1 MDKVG
6 GVILAAG
13 RGERMGAPVNKAFLP
28 LGDRPLLL
36 HSIITFEAAA
46 VVDAYIVVA
55 PPEETAFCRALL
67 APYGLQ
73 KLVAVVP
80 GGLSRQASAAA
91 GVQALSEEFGLV
103 AVHDAARPLLSVE
116 LLEGAVKR
124 AAAAGRPDLPVGR
137 QGAAVVVAVP
147 VKDTVKMVDSS
158 GIVRETP
165 VRDGLWIAQTPQ
177 VFQRDLLLRAYAEAE
192 RDGFSGTDDAS
203 LVERLGVSVE
213 VYRGSYDNF
222 KVTTPEDLRI
232 AQAILGRRAG
242 RGLVHDWPTPTGW
255 WGAHNVR
262 YAHNQDGAAPGSPAP
277 DAAAWDGP
285 DTTGSLD
292 SSPVA
297 PAAPLRVGIG
307 YDVHHFD
314 SGRPLFLGGVK
325 IPGSPGLAGHSDAD
339 AALHALMDACLGAAG
354 LRDIGHHFPPGDPQW
369 KDAPSLALLAD
380 VRSILAAAGYMVS
393 QVDLVIAAETPRL
406 APYIEAMQQRIG
418 AVLGILPGNVGIKA
432 TTTEGLGFV
441 GRKEGIAAWAVATI
455 ATL

>member
-13 RGERMGAPVNKAFLP
+13 RGERMGAPINKAFLP

-46 VVDAYIVVA
+46 AVDAYIVVA
-55 PPEETAFCRALL
+55 PPEEMAFCRALL

-80 GGLSRQASAAA
+80 GGLSRQESAAA
-91 GVQALSEEFGLV
+91 GVRALQNFGLV

-124 AAAAGRPDLPVGR
+124 AAAAGYP
-137 QGAAVVVAVP
+137 GAAVVVAVP

-165 VRDGLWIAQTPQ
+165 VRDGLWIVQTPQ

-232 AQAILGRRAG
+232 AQAILGQRARRC
-242 RGLVHDWPTPTGW
+242 LVHDRPIPTGG
-255 WGAHNVR
+255 WGAYNVR
-262 YAHNQDGAAPGSPAP
+262 AGNQDGAAPGSLAP
-277 DAAAWDGP
+277 V
-285 DTTGSLD
+285 L
-292 SSPVA
+292 
-297 PAAPLRVGIG
+297 PLRVGIG

-314 SGRPLFLGGVK
+314 PERTLILGGVE
-325 IPGSPGLAGHSDAD
+325 IPEGPGLAGHSDAD
-339 AALHALMDACLGAAG
+339 AALHALMDSCLGAAG
-354 LRDIGHHFPPGDPQW
+354 LRDIGHYFPPGDPRW

-380 VRSILAAAGYMVS
+380 VRSILAAAGYMVC
-393 QVDLVIAAETPRL
+393 QVDLVIAAETPHL
-406 APYIEAMQQRIG
+406 APYIDAMQQRVG

-455 ATL
+455 SG

>member
-36 HSIITFEAAA
+36 HSIGTFEATTA
-46 VVDAYIVVA
+46 VNAYIVVA
-55 PPEETAFCRALL
+55 APEEMAFCRALL

-124 AAAAGRPDLPVGR
+124 AAAAGCPDLLVGHP
-137 QGAAVVVAVP
+137 GAAVVVAVP

-203 LVERLGVSVE
+203 LVERLGVPVE

-242 RGLVHDWPTPTGW
+242 RGLVHDRPTPTGW

-262 YAHNQDGAAPGSPAP
+262 YAHNQDGAAPGSLAP
-277 DAAAWDGP
+277 V
-285 DTTGSLD
+285 S
-292 SSPVA
+292 
-297 PAAPLRVGIG
+297 PLRVGIG

-354 LRDIGHHFPPGDPQW
+354 LRDIGHHFPPGDPRW

-393 QVDLVIAAETPRL
+393 QVDLMIAAETPRL
-406 APYIEAMQQRIG
+406 APYIDAMQQRIG

-441 GRKEGIAAWAVATI
+441 GRKEGIAAWAVATVSG
-455 ATL
+455 